1 MPTIHVVN
9 KETGEIVSTRT
20 VSALTPKE
28 EIEAS
33 MRERVDPETEA
44 WFFAHEGEPVETGND
59 EVSDGV
65 QAVLDAEAKKAKK
78 AKKAADKELEEKPL
92 KLA

>member
-9 KETGEIVSTRT
+9 KETGEIVSTRQVPAT
-20 VSALTPKE
+20 MPRE
-28 EIEAS
+28 EIEAA
-33 MRERVDPETEA
+33 MKERVDPETQT
-44 WFFAHEGEPVETGND
+44 WYFAHDGEPVEIGND

-78 AKKAADKELEEKPL
+78 AAKKTESIEDKKLPL
-92 KLA
+92 A

>member
-33 MRERVDPETEA
+33 MRERVDPDTETWYFE
-44 WFFAHEGEPVETGND
+44 HEGEPVEIGND

-65 QAVLDAEAKKAKK
+65 KTVLKREAKK

-92 KLA
+92 NLA